1 MLSSITDLLP
11 IREVARQTGVNAVTL
26 RAWERRYGLIQPHR
40 TPKGHRLY
48 TAANVEQIHTIVSW
62 LERGVAVGQVRDL
75 LGRPRLATQGDIAP
89 WSKWNEQLLTGLLRF
104 DSTSVDEVYNQA
116 MASFSVPVVC
126 ELLLEPA
133 LVQLQRR
140 WDGNFGDEVERV
152 FAFTWLRCKLAG
164 RLYQNNCLAAGA
176 AVVLANLSQAHC
188 EPGVWLLAIMLSHAG
203 HRIELLEWSV
213 PATELGLIA
222 SQRKIQALV
231 LYSGQ
236 ALQAVQ
242 LRRELPSLMQK
253 TNCSVYF
260 AGPAALI
267 HHEELAKLA
276 ITTTAESPC
285 AAFAWLDQSLRGT
298 P

>member
-1 MLSSITDLLP
+1 MSSSITDLLP

-48 TAANVEQIHTIVSW
+48 TPANVEQIHTIVSW

-75 LGRPRLATQGDIAP
+75 LGRPRLVAPSDATP
-89 WSKWNEQLLTGLLRF
+89 WNTWSEKLLTGLLRF
-104 DSTSVDEVYNQA
+104 DSTSVDAVYNQA
-116 MASFSVPVVC
+116 MASFPVPAVC
-126 ELLLEPA
+126 EHLLEPA
-133 LVQLQRR
+133 LAHLQRR

-152 FAFTWLRCKLAG
+152 FAYTWLRCKLAA
-164 RLYQNNCLAAGA
+164 RLYQNNYLATGD
-176 AVVLANLSQAHC
+176 AVVLANLSQTQC
-188 EPGVWLLAIMLSHAG
+188 EPGAWLLAIMLSHAG

-213 PATELGLIA
+213 PAAELGLIINQ
-222 SQRKIQALV
+222 QRVRALI

-242 LRRELPSLMQK
+242 LRRELLSLMQK
-253 TNCSVYF
+253 TNCAVYC

-267 HHEELAKLA
+267 HHEELAQLS
-276 ITTTAESPC
+276 IVTTAESPC